1 MQIGKS
7 KNPVDTLKNIYSNN
21 PPQKKRQEKVTGLK
35 KNIEMSR

>member
-21 PPQKKRQEKVTGLK
+21 PPPKRQEEVTGLKK